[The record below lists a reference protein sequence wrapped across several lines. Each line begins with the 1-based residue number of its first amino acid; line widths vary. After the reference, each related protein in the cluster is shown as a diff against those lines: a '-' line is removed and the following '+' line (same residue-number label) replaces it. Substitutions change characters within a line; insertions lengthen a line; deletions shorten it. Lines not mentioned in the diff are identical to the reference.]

1 MARNSTTQPNNDTES
16 IEFDWDNLG
25 DGETRSKKSASVT
38 IDVPAKL
45 VQLAQ
50 NALTDQLVHTQK
62 FPTEKIALHFATLMK
77 AAGKHTTPEC
87 GMYVKHDKFTVSYSA
102 GAKRGRKAGDDSA
115 SDSDSSE

>member
-1 MARNSTTQPNNDTES
+1 MARSQNNTDTSES

-25 DGETRSKKSASVT
+25 DGETRSKKSASITV
-38 IDVPAKL
+38 DVPPKL

-77 AAGKHTTPEC
+77 AAGKHTNPEC

-102 GAKRGRKAGDDSA
+102 GAKRGRKAGESGDTSDDS
-115 SDSDSSE
+115 E